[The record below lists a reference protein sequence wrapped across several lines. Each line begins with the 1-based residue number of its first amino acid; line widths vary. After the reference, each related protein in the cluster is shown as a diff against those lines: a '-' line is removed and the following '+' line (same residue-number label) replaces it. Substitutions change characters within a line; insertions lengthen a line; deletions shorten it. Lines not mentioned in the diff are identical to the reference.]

1 MESERC
7 IPLAYRQEL
16 ILRSE
21 NIRRLNQVSAAYME
35 QHQRF
40 SLLYPV
46 DDVRPWAF
54 QKVAQ
59 IMAFY
64 RLSLCYSS
72 GILSRTDN
80 MGKILK
86 PERFVRVSPAKAGL
100 ILQEY
105 EQYLTFSFF
114 HVVFSSFESS
124 MRSVVARVAI
134 PNRKGKLCKETDKF
148 SDIYH
153 GLINFTGVDEKY
165 RDLFELLLLMRN
177 CIHNRSVFYSDKGS
191 KTVTYNNATYEFV
204 QGEHINFATIDF
216 FFSLL
221 LDVKQFFEEAFSS
234 PCMMRVPHIKDNIL

>member
-80 MGKILK
+80 MGKI
-86 PERFVRVSPAKAGL
+86 
-100 ILQEY
+100 
-105 EQYLTFSFF
+105 
-114 HVVFSSFESS
+114 
-124 MRSVVARVAI
+124 
-134 PNRKGKLCKETDKF
+134 
-148 SDIYH
+148 
-153 GLINFTGVDEKY
+153 
-165 RDLFELLLLMRN
+165 
-177 CIHNRSVFYSDKGS
+177 
-191 KTVTYNNATYEFV
+191 
-204 QGEHINFATIDF
+204 
-216 FFSLL
+216 
-221 LDVKQFFEEAFSS
+221 
-234 PCMMRVPHIKDNIL
+234 